1 MRFNHD
7 FVHPF
12 LAKHLNAFFKLRQR
26 KMLGNEHV
34 KWGGCGLQEIQGS
47 LELDLRIRPHATN
60 V

>member
-12 LAKHLNAFFKLRQR
+12 LAKHLNPLFKLHQRQ
-26 KMLGNEHV
+26 MLGDEHIERRS
-34 KWGGCGLQEIQGS
+34 CGLQEIQGG